1 MTRDLKG
8 YGRTPPDPQ
17 WPGGARVAVSFVIN
31 FEEGAE
37 MSLSAGDPHNEKVY
51 EVTDEVVGR
60 SRPLHGI
67 ALRVRHQGRLVAD
80 RRYAGATWR
89 AADGQQLRQ
98 GRRALAL
105 ADQDAVKRGHEISC
119 HGWRWEKHAH
129 MEEAAERQAITRTV
143 KVLTDI
149 AGARP
154 VGWHTRSTPSPNTR
168 RLLVEE
174 GGFLYDSDDY
184 SDDLPFFVEVSGKR
198 HLVLPYSFDTND
210 MHYHQGFH
218 RFVTARDFADYTT
231 DAFDTLWAEGER
243 HPKMMSIGLHL
254 RMIGR
259 PGRIAALDRIVA
271 HMNRKGGAW
280 FATRRQIAE
289 HWLGA
294 ISRPLLSCYFRG
306 RTILMVEVACTISRP
321 FSSLRSPSRK
331 PTEPP
336 QRITRPSA

>member
-8 YGRTPPDPQ
+8 YGRTPPHAQ

-37 MSLSAGDPHNEKVY
+37 MSLSAGDAFNEKVY
-51 EVTDEVVGR
+51 EVTDEISGVADRCMEFHFEYGT
-60 SRPLHGI
+60 
-67 ALRVRHQGRLVAD
+67 QGGMVAD
-80 RRYAGATWR
+80 RRYAGAPWR
-89 AADGQQLRQ
+89 ATTVSTCGKAAELSPW
-98 GRRALAL
+98 LIE
-105 ADQDAVKRGHEISC
+105 DAVKRGHEISC
-119 HGWRWEKHAH
+119 HGWRWERHAH
-129 MEEAAERQAITRTV
+129 MAEADERQAIARTV

-149 AGARP
+149 AGTRP

-184 SDDLPFFVEVSGKR
+184 SDDLPFFVDVSGKR

-218 RFVTARDFADYTT
+218 RFVTARDFADYTI

-243 HPKMMSIGLHL
+243 APEDDVD
-254 RMIGR
+254 R
-259 PGRIAALDRIVA
+259 PAPAHDRPSRPHRRA
-271 HMNRKGGAW
+271 RPHRGPHEEKGGAW

-289 HWLGA
+289 HWLA
-294 ISRPLLSCYFRG
+294 RF
-306 RTILMVEVACTISRP
+306 
-321 FSSLRSPSRK
+321 
-331 PTEPP
+331 
-336 QRITRPSA
+336 